1 MGLAS
6 LAQLPDGVFNGLKA
20 CLIGGLLSP
29 SDGELQGEL
38 VVGTSLDAGC
48 PSRMHGGGSFGVA
61 VGDSATAPLME
72 VLCNGCIDG
81 GSHATES
88 DVLILVMLCN
98 RRKVLRLLVADSGG
112 AVNYNAM

>member
-1 MGLAS
+1 M
-6 LAQLPDGVFNGLKA
+6 FKGLKA
-20 CLIGGLLSP
+20 CLIGGLLSL
-29 SDGELQGEL
+29 SDRELQGEL

-48 PSRMHGGGSFGVA
+48 PRRTHGRGSFGVA
-61 VGDSATAPLME
+61 VGDRATAPLLD

-81 GSHATES
+81 GSRATES

-98 RRKVLRLLVADSGG
+98 RGKVLKLVVADSGG